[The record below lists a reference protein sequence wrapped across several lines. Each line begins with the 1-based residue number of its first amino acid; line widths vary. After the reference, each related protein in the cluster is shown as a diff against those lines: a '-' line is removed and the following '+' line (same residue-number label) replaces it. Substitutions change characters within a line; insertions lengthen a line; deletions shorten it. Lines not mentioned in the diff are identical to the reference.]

1 MERGTSIFNF
11 LTALLF
17 NRVTRP
23 LMFGAIRK
31 LVSFKL
37 RPGRNKKYV
46 NSSSRIMQEKKFM
59 VSAILKLWSKA
70 VATSKNDSI
79 PVREFYKRYGDKP
92 PWFLI
97 IGPGHACNLKC
108 DDYIKG
114 TYNLAPFL
122 ISVSLFEIKKM
133 LLLSKRYQ
141 IIRPLYPFYEG
152 RRMNIS

>member
-1 MERGTSIFNF
+1 MERRTSIFNF

-70 VATSKNDSI
+70 VATSKNNSI

-97 IGPGHACNLKC
+97 IGPGHVCNLKC

-114 TYNLAPFL
+114 RIIWHPF
-122 ISVSLFEIKKM
+122 
-133 LLLSKRYQ
+133 
-141 IIRPLYPFYEG
+141 
-152 RRMNIS
+152 

>member
-1 MERGTSIFNF
+1 
-11 LTALLF
+11 
-17 NRVTRP
+17 
-23 LMFGAIRK
+23 
-31 LVSFKL
+31 
-37 RPGRNKKYV
+37 
-46 NSSSRIMQEKKFM
+46 MQEKKFM
-59 VSAILKLWSKA
+59 VSAILQSVKRALDEKTISREITFAILKLWSKA